1 MAKNEIRRVATT
13 SEHFYITATD
23 INDMNKIK
31 EYLHGAGI
39 GFDTVDDKFIIVDS
53 VQVVHEMD
61 EVEKL
66 LSKNNQPVNTE
77 SKHWKLVEA
86 YYEHN

>member
-1 MAKNEIRRVATT
+1 MKMAKNEIRRVART
-13 SEHFYITATD
+13 SEYY
-23 INDMNKIK
+23 DMNKIK

-39 GFDTVDDKFIIVDS
+39 GFDTVGDKLIIVDS

-66 LSKNNQPVNTE
+66 LRKNNQPVNTE
-77 SKHWKLVEA
+77 TKHWKLVEA